1 MESLKKQEESLNTTD
16 NRDFSNSYEFE
27 NIEKSPFTIVK
38 HENVYYGV
46 IGNHRLTE
54 SYENKEELKEELVK
68 ITWDRL
74 LQVIWAVNEKF
85 SEQKETI
92 KKILKDE

>member
-1 MESLKKQEESLNTTD
+1 MKKQEELLNTTD

-27 NIEKSPFTIVK
+27 NIENSPFTIVK
-38 HENVYYGV
+38 HENEYYGV

-54 SYENKEELKEELVK
+54 SYENKEELKEELLK

-85 SEQKETI
+85 NEQKETI

>member
-1 MESLKKQEESLNTTD
+1 MESLKKQEELLNTTD

-27 NIEKSPFTIVK
+27 NIENSPFTIVK
-38 HENVYYGV
+38 HENEYYGV

-54 SYENKEELKEELVK
+54 SYENKEELKEELLK

-85 SEQKETI
+85 NEQKETI